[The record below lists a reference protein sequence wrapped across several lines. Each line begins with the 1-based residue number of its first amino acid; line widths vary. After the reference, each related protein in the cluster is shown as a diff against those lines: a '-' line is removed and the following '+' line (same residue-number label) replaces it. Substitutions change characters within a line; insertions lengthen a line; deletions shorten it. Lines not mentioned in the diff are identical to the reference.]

1 MRGIEFLIGRAIP
14 DWAAPFIGRMIT
26 LPDGRQKKCN
36 CVAMLE
42 DAETGQRRYIPGANL
57 VTSLGDRWYAESV
70 VDSETWQPGF
80 MRLGTCTNA
89 GSKASVDVA
98 SYATASGK
106 AIDAGYPRTADNDTD
121 NTSGGVT
128 VVTWRTSWTT
138 AEANVNSISEFS
150 VCDSGTTTPT
160 KALNH
165 ALFAAPFNKTSNDS
179 LKVFANH
186 VFLGS

>member
-1 MRGIEFLIGRAIP
+1 MFEFLIGNKVPA
-14 DWAAPFIGRMIT
+14 WAKPFMGRMIH
-26 LPDGRQKKCN
+26 LPDGRTEKCN

-42 DAETGQRRYIPGANL
+42 NVDTGEKRFNPGANI

-70 VDSETWQPGF
+70 IGSETWTPAF
-80 MRLGTCTNA
+80 MRLGLNTAA
-89 GSKASVDVA
+89 GSKGSTDVA
-98 SYATASGK
+98 SYVTASAK
-106 AIDAGYPRTADNDTD
+106 AIDAGYPKTADDDTD

-128 VVTWRTSWTT
+128 VVTWRGSWST
-138 AEANVNSISEFS
+138 AEVNVNSISEFCI
-150 VCDSGTTTPT
+150 CDSGTTTPT

-165 ALFAAPFNKTSNDS
+165 ALFTAPFNKSVTET